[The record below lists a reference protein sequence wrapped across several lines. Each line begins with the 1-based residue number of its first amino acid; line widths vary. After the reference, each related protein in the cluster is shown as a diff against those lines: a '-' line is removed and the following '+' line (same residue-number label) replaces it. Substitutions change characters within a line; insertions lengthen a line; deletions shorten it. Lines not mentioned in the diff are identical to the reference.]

1 MGRLR
6 VLHGSREQLM
16 AYLKSHPEIE
26 RFSLLIPE
34 GEDGAECVD
43 ISGAETTR
51 VRNGVLLFPDV
62 PNPVPVTVELVNQLL
77 HEEEAT
83 TD

>member
-1 MGRLR
+1 MGRLK
-6 VLHGSREQLM
+6 VLHGTRKQLM
-16 AYLKSHPEIE
+16 AYLRSHPEIE
-26 RFSLLIPE
+26 RLSLLISE

-51 VRNGVLLFPDV
+51 VRNGVPLFPDV
-62 PNPVPVTVELVNQLL
+62 PNPMPVTVELVNQLL
-77 HEEEAT
+77 HEEETT

>member
-16 AYLKSHPEIE
+16 AYLRSHPEVE
-26 RFSLLIPE
+26 RLSLLIPE

-51 VRNGVLLFPDV
+51 VRNGVPLFPDM

-77 HEEEAT
+77 HKEEAT

>member
-6 VLHGSREQLM
+6 VLHGTREQLM
-16 AYLKSHPEIE
+16 AYLRSHPEVE
-26 RFSLLIPE
+26 RLSLLIPE

-43 ISGAETTR
+43 ASGTGTTR
-51 VRNGVLLFPDV
+51 VRNSVPLFPDV